1 MGRHSTSSESL
12 IMKFQTEALLIGVVG
27 KKGHGTLDNGQE
39 WATDRIELHVATP
52 FPDSDEMAHGSTC
65 TVYAVADHDKNY
77 ARARACLDKQI
88 ILDIEMIP
96 AKKLG
101 AAPKYVCVDFGL
113 VREPVT
119 KEPNKSALPEGV
131 KSSANP

>member
-12 IMKFQTEALLIGVVG
+12 IMKFQTKATLIGVVG
-27 KKGHGTLDNGQE
+27 KKGSGKLDNGQD
-39 WATDRIELHVATP
+39 WATDRVELHVKTE
-52 FPDSDEMAHGSTC
+52 FPDSDEMAHGA
-65 TVYAVADHDKNY
+65 TVSVYNVADHDKNY
-77 ARARACLDKQI
+77 GRARVCLDKEI
-88 ILDIEMIP
+88 FLDMEMIP

-119 KEPNKSALPEGV
+119 SEPKKSAV
-131 KSSANP
+131 V